1 MQWNRHTHKEK
12 KKTQTAFFRHGHTLS
27 KMPTDTHI
35 HRTAQYTFFFFLMLL
50 LYSMHQS
57 FDVFSEEAANVF
69 VRCWR
74 GAEDG
79 LHRPHRMQSAR
90 IQTRVCVCSL
100 LTRNVPV
107 SNKKKNKQDAQRIA
121 IQCHRHVRR
130 TEPLLRAKNMVY
142 TDTTM
147 DSSSN
152 TPKTFTGVESPPP
165 PKRPPPPP
173 S

>member
-1 MQWNRHTHKEK
+1 MFMTRWCSAANGLACSGTGTHTKK

-107 SNKKKNKQDAQRIA
+107 SNKKKKINRMPSA
-121 IQCHRHVRR
+121 
-130 TEPLLRAKNMVY
+130 
-142 TDTTM
+142 
-147 DSSSN
+147 
-152 TPKTFTGVESPPP
+152 SPYSATVTYAE
-165 PKRPPPPP
+165 R
-173 S
+173 SRY

>member
-1 MQWNRHTHKEK
+1 MQWNRHTHKK
-12 KKTQTAFFRHGHTLS
+12 KKKHRPRFS
-27 KMPTDTHI
+27 DTDTLCPKCQ
-35 HRTAQYTFFFFLMLL
+35 RTHTYTGQLSIPFFFFLMLL

-130 TEPLLRAKNMVY
+130 TEPLLRAKNVVY